1 MNDTSEMRATWNG
14 DISGEPTIEAPSVNR
29 RRILRVWAG
38 LILALTL
45 VNLSL
50 AVWYAVATRDATGF
64 LSHQLLTPVAAI
76 IYTLLGVLVISRRPR
91 NSIGWL
97 FLATGTS
104 FALSAMAAG
113 IKVYGTALP
122 ATLSP
127 ALLNTALWLDNF
139 IWLPAQILPTTFVF
153 LLFPDGRLLSRR
165 WRLVAWMNSLG
176 LALVMAAL
184 ALHPGPIADW
194 GTLENPL
201 GLAGTEAFFEGVL
214 NLGSILLVVGGLA
227 SILSVILRLRRSR
240 GVERQQMKWLAY
252 WAGVILVIG
261 ILIIPFWLA
270 GGFSSAMAQELSIA
284 LTTVCMLGIAAAA
297 AVAIVGYGLYDVD
310 ILINRT
316 LVYGVMTGVVLLIY
330 AVVVGGAGLLFQT
343 QGSPLLAI
351 LATALVAI
359 LFQPI
364 YARLQRGVNRLLYGR
379 RDEPFEVLARLGQQL
394 EQTITADSAF
404 PTIVETV
411 AKAMRLPYVAIQ
423 TRQGSGRQTV
433 ESYGVPGREVDR
445 VAYDLVFQGEV
456 VGWLQVG
463 RRSPGEAF
471 SRADDR
477 LLRNIA
483 RQAGAAVYNARLTAD
498 LQRSRQEII
507 TSREE
512 ERRRLRRDLHD
523 GLGPALA
530 SLLLE
535 ARVLRRLVRDDPP
548 AAEALADE
556 MQGDIRATI
565 DDIRRVVHELRP
577 PALDDLGLVAAL
589 NVMAAKTGAAKT
601 EAAKTGRSDETTNGD
616 GRLRINIEAPDD
628 MPALPAAVEV
638 AAYRIAQEA
647 LANVVHH
654 ARADCVTVRLRLD
667 GDLVVEVI
675 DNGVGFRRSREDG
688 LGLHSMR
695 ERATELGGNFS
706 IKRCPEG
713 GTCVRATLPAGEL

>member
-1 MNDTSEMRATWNG
+1 MRK
-14 DISGEPTIEAPSVNR
+14 I
-29 RRILRVWAG
+29 
-38 LILALTL
+38 
-45 VNLSL
+45 
-50 AVWYAVATRDATGF
+50 
-64 LSHQLLTPVAAI
+64 
-76 IYTLLGVLVISRRPR
+76 
-91 NSIGWL
+91 
-97 FLATGTS
+97 
-104 FALSAMAAG
+104 
-113 IKVYGTALP
+113 
-122 ATLSP
+122 
-127 ALLNTALWLDNF
+127 
-139 IWLPAQILPTTFVF
+139 
-153 LLFPDGRLLSRR
+153 
-165 WRLVAWMNSLG
+165 
-176 LALVMAAL
+176 
-184 ALHPGPIADW
+184 
-194 GTLENPL
+194 
-201 GLAGTEAFFEGVL
+201 
-214 NLGSILLVVGGLA
+214 
-227 SILSVILRLRRSR
+227 
-240 GVERQQMKWLAY
+240 
-252 WAGVILVIG
+252 
-261 ILIIPFWLA
+261 
-270 GGFSSAMAQELSIA
+270 SIA
-284 LTTVCMLGIAAAA
+284 LTTVGMLGIAAAA

-423 TRQGSGRQTV
+423 TRQDSGRQTV
-433 ESYGVPGREVDR
+433 ESYGVPGREADR

-577 PALDDLGLVAAL
+577 PALDDLGLVMAL

-601 EAAKTGRSDETTNGD
+601 GAAKRDSLTSQR
-616 GRLRINIEAPDD
+616 
-628 MPALPAAVEV
+628 PATAACESPSK
-638 AAYRIAQEA
+638 R
-647 LANVVHH
+647 
-654 ARADCVTVRLRLD
+654 RTRCRPCR
-667 GDLVVEVI
+667 
-675 DNGVGFRRSREDG
+675 RRSRWPLTG
-688 LGLHSMR
+688 SFRRPWLTWFTMPGPVAPPSGCGSMVIWSSR
-695 ERATELGGNFS
+695 
-706 IKRCPEG
+706 
-713 GTCVRATLPAGEL
+713 